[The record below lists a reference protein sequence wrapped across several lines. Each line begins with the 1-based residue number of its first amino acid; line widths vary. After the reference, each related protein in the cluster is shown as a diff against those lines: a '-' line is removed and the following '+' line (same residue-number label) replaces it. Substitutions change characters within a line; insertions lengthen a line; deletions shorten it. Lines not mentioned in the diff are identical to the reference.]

1 MYLSLGTEGRR
12 IFNSKNSTV
21 VLDEISTKNLW
32 DVLNTTFI
40 RIHNI
45 TFDRYLF
52 LTRKQQKGEP
62 IEKFYGHLKEL
73 SENCDL
79 GEKWDTIIR
88 DVFIANMQNED
99 IQKERLKET
108 VEPDKALAI
117 AINIEMGTL
126 NQLKTNANKNEL
138 NSTVKQVQRMRIAN
152 ATPFS
157 TMNTTARKK
166 PTTCHFCGMNWT
178 PVHRNRCPARG

>member
-12 IFNSKNSTV
+12 IFNSKKSTV

-45 TFDRYLF
+45 TLDRYLF

-62 IEKFYGHLKEL
+62 IEKFYGHLKGL

-79 GEKWDTIIR
+79 GEKGDTIIR

-99 IQKERLKET
+99 IQKKLLKET

-126 NQLKTNANKNEL
+126 NQLKMNANKNEL
-138 NSTVKQVQRMRIAN
+138 N
-152 ATPFS
+152 
-157 TMNTTARKK
+157 
-166 PTTCHFCGMNWT
+166 
-178 PVHRNRCPARG
+178 